1 MQKTIIFPIHRMA
14 TKKKVNYLDNLT
26 ARLTYATNLF
36 LDFIEENNTVKLSDL
51 NKHLKKVKEITG
63 LNSAHL
69 QQCYMKARE
78 VWKSYKKRKG
88 KKTRPKFKNKKIPIW
103 QDNRTFEFTEWSEGK
118 LSKYWIR
125 IATLKKGERIT
136 IPLDYGYYQVR
147 KIKDGVVKSVAFVKK
162 GKRFYA
168 HIVIEKSKPQIQT
181 QKVLAI
187 DLGVRR
193 SATAVLLSPS
203 ITFSKQD
210 VYIFRDGKRLGMIH
224 SIEQYYSK
232 MQSLGKFTVLKRI
245 RNLKKTYKQEYDH
258 IISKRIVEIAEKHK
272 AMVVVGYPKYC
283 RTNQRRG
290 NRNKK
295 LRKIVNSWSFQR
307 IAKMIRY
314 KCEERGIPCLIVR
327 EAWTPKICH
336 KCNSKNTERPTQSLF
351 RCLDCGLEYNADIN
365 SAINIGI
372 RAGSLIP
379 MGCREPARTSDE
391 MVGETIEVGSPI
403 LQGRVVHNEKAV
415 GKIFD
420 KKSR

>member
-1 MQKTIIFPIHRMA
+1 M
-14 TKKKVNYLDNLT
+14 
-26 ARLTYATNLF
+26 
-36 LDFIEENNTVKLSDL
+36 
-51 NKHLKKVKEITG
+51 
-63 LNSAHL
+63 
-69 QQCYMKARE
+69 
-78 VWKSYKKRKG
+78 
-88 KKTRPKFKNKKIPIW
+88 
-103 QDNRTFEFTEWSEGK
+103 
-118 LSKYWIR
+118 
-125 IATLKKGERIT
+125 
-136 IPLDYGYYQVR
+136 
-147 KIKDGVVKSVAFVKK
+147 
-162 GKRFYA
+162 
-168 HIVIEKSKPQIQT
+168 
-181 QKVLAI
+181 
-187 DLGVRR
+187 
-193 SATAVLLSPS
+193 
-203 ITFSKQD
+203 
-210 VYIFRDGKRLGMIH
+210 
-224 SIEQYYSK
+224 
-232 MQSLGKFTVLKRI
+232 
-245 RNLKKTYKQEYDH
+245 
-258 IISKRIVEIAEKHK
+258 EIAEKHK

-327 EAWTPKICH
+327 EAWTSKICH

>member
-1 MQKTIIFPIHRMA
+1 MQKTIIFPVHRMA

-36 LDFIEENNTVKLSDL
+36 LDFIEKNDTIKLSDL
-51 NKHLKKVKEITG
+51 NKYKKKVKEITQ

-78 VWKSYKKRKG
+78 VWKSYKKQKG
-88 KKTRPKFKNKKIPIW
+88 KKSLPKFKNRKIPIW
-103 QDNRTFEFTEWSEGK
+103 QDRRTFEFTEWSEGK

-125 IATLKKGERIT
+125 ITTLKHREKIT

-147 KIKDGVVKSVAFVKK
+147 ELKEAKVKSIAFVKK

-168 HIVIEKSKPQIQT
+168 HVSIEKTRPKIQPQRI
-181 QKVLAI
+181 LAI

-203 ITFSKQD
+203 MTFGKQD
-210 VYIFRDGKRLGMIH
+210 IYIFRDGKRLGMIN

-232 MQSLGKFTVLKRI
+232 IQSLGKWNVVKKI
-245 RNLKKTYKQEYDH
+245 RNLRKIHKKEYDH
-258 IISKRIVEIAEKHK
+258 MISKRIAEIAKKNK

-283 RTNQRRG
+283 RANQRRG
-290 NRNKK
+290 NGNKK
-295 LRKIVNSWSFQR
+295 LRKIVNSWSFHR
-307 IAKMIRY
+307 IAEMIKY
-314 KCEERGIPCLIVR
+314 KCEERGISCSIVR
-327 EAWTPKICH
+327 EAWTSKTCH
-336 KCNSKNTERPTQSLF
+336 KCGSKNTERPCQSLF

-365 SAINIGI
+365 SAINIGV
-372 RAGSLIP
+372 RASSLLP

-391 MVGETIEVGSPI
+391 MVEKTIEVGSS
-403 LQGRVVHNEKAV
+403 LR
-415 GKIFD
+415 
-420 KKSR
+420 